1 MNVIEKQGEIIR
13 RFPGN
18 RWKILAVSAKQVN
31 KWQDFVPPI
40 FTFHLFGTN
49 PPLCMKRWGLHP
61 PPVKGGG
68 DEPSEDTNL
77 GWPKWAAARPPPI
90 IQYIGGKVQEFLV
103 SKKTSFIEAESVI
116 PAQMKGVVE
125 DNQLGR

>member
-1 MNVIEKQGEIIR
+1 M
-13 RFPGN
+13 
-18 RWKILAVSAKQVN
+18 AVSAKQVN

-68 DEPSEDTNL
+68 MNPQRIQIWVGRSGLQPD
-77 GWPKWAAARPPPI
+77 PPPI